1 MDETLPSLNRKC
13 ILKAVE
19 ETLQRLQTDYID
31 LYSMHIPDPKTPLLE
46 TLSTLNDLVR
56 AGKVRYVGAS
66 NMTGWQLQ
74 KCLDLQKMH
83 GFEPF
88 VTLQQQYSLME
99 RTSELEAIQV
109 CKNEGLGVLCWS
121 PLKSGFLAGKCK
133 REMAELPRGNKRLR
147 WCAEDPVKNALFGI
161 IPVFE
166 ETKLQDKPW
175 QILSSMQS
183 IGKAHGKTE
192 AQVALR
198 WLVQRKPV
206 SSVLLGVEHMQDLEE
221 NMGAAG
227 GWALTYNEMDEL
239 NQVSATE
246 SPYPYYLLDCTNR
259 LRQKVE

>member
-1 MDETLPSLNRKC
+1 MDETQPSLSRKC

-31 LYSMHIPDPKTPLLE
+31 LYSVHVWDSTTPILE

-56 AGKVRYVGAS
+56 VGKVRYVGAS

-99 RTSELEAIQV
+99 RISELEAIQV

-121 PLKSGFLAGKCK
+121 PLRSGFLAGKCK
-133 REMAELPRGNKRLR
+133 REMAELPKGNKRLT
-147 WCAEDPVKNALFGI
+147 WTAKDPANNSFFGF

-175 QILSSMQS
+175 QILSSLKS

-227 GWALTYNEMDEL
+227 GWALTNKEMDEL

-246 SPYPYYLLDCTNR
+246 LPYPYGLLDLTNK
-259 LRQKVE
+259 LRQRVE